1 MYYEPDVY
9 DILKYK
15 HNYTDTG
22 EYVLTSY
29 FIPTYEIIVEDGF
42 IDKRGWVDPEKGKE
56 FYNKRRQKKAN
67 DPKALII
74 ECAEYC
80 FTAEEAFSLEGENKF
95 NKNIIAE
102 QLANIRLHKIGPK
115 VEVGNLS
122 YVYKNGIHTKENL
135 IGFRWDESMSGK
147 VHILEHPVWSDL
159 YKESL
164 DEERDYSEMNN
175 LYVAGIDSIDI
186 GANETSVNTDDPSK
200 FCIVIKKRA
209 FGLDEPKYVAYYKDR
224 PNDIREAYKIA
235 MCLALYYKAII
246 NIEATRVSMLTWAKS
261 NGFYKYFMAR
271 PRATYPNLQ
280 APQKRT
286 YIGTP
291 ATPAII
297 NHQTDLIADYVEDYG
312 HTIWFDE
319 MLDELNRYTDE
330 NKRKFD
336 IVASLGMAELADEEL
351 GSVVPS
357 KIIKEEDI
365 VTTQKVGYYTD
376 ENGYKRWGVIPMANN
391 NLKSTWIPIEGPR
404 SSDPRKWTINE

>member
-1 MYYEPDVY
+1 
-9 DILKYK
+9 
-15 HNYTDTG
+15 
-22 EYVLTSY
+22 
-29 FIPTYEIIVEDGF
+29 
-42 IDKRGWVDPEKGKE
+42 
-56 FYNKRRQKKAN
+56 
-67 DPKALII
+67 
-74 ECAEYC
+74 
-80 FTAEEAFSLEGENKF
+80 LEGENKF

-135 IGFRWDESMSGK
+135 VGFRWDESMSGK

-164 DEERDYSEMNN
+164 NEERDYSEMNN

-271 PRATYPNLQ
+271 PKATYPNL
-280 APQKRT
+280 
-286 YIGTP
+286 
-291 ATPAII
+291 
-297 NHQTDLIADYVEDYG
+297 
-312 HTIWFDE
+312 
-319 MLDELNRYTDE
+319 
-330 NKRKFD
+330 
-336 IVASLGMAELADEEL
+336 
-351 GSVVPS
+351 
-357 KIIKEEDI
+357 
-365 VTTQKVGYYTD
+365 
-376 ENGYKRWGVIPMANN
+376 
-391 NLKSTWIPIEGPR
+391 
-404 SSDPRKWTINE
+404 